1 MRGIIFI
8 VGQAIGVLSGV
19 SIFLLWS
26 FAMWGPTSV
35 LSLSGTSFFGAFIQ
49 SLLAVF
55 AIIASAR
62 GHSLALGVIFFISFF
77 PIGFYFLTETHWLH
91 WISWIG
97 FGYLFAA
104 LLMRQTRKIT
114 DAQ

>member
-8 VGQAIGVLSGV
+8 IGQSLGVLSGIGV
-19 SIFLLWS
+19 FGLWS

-35 LSLSGTSFFGAFIQ
+35 LSLSGTSFFGAFTQ

-55 AIIASAR
+55 AIIASVR
-62 GHSLALGVIFFISFF
+62 GHSFALGVIFFISFF
-77 PIGFYFLTETHWLH
+77 PIGFYFLSEAHWLN
-91 WISWIG
+91 WTSWLD

-104 LLMRQTRKIT
+104 LLMWKTRKSNG
-114 DAQ
+114 A